1 MLGSL
6 VPAPR
11 SGLHPLAAL
20 SLAVVF
26 LSLGLAVR
34 PLELMGF
41 YLAGITALVLVLG
54 YWRPWLGVLR
64 FVLPA
69 GAVVGLLTW
78 LFTGERLSLVLVLE
92 RFYLFGV
99 TTCLVAAMNPG
110 DLSRALNRVRCPRH
124 ISLGFL
130 ITVRFI
136 PVLKSEMDRIR
147 EAVRVRGLRLSW
159 KRPGQA
165 HRVLL
170 LPLVVRL
177 IHISDTLALSLETRA
192 FSAPGRPTA
201 LRTPGLTWR
210 DWVGLPLGLGLVAAT
225 AWRLLS

>member
-1 MLGSL
+1 MGSL

-11 SGLHPLAAL
+11 SALHPLAAL
-20 SLAVVF
+20 GLAVVF

-34 PLELMGF
+34 PAEVMSL
-41 YLAGITALVLVLG
+41 YLAGMSVLILVLG
-54 YWRPWLGVLR
+54 YRRPWLGVLK
-64 FVLPA
+64 FVFPA
-69 GAVVGLLTW
+69 GAVVGLITW
-78 LFTGERLSLVLVLE
+78 LVTGDRISLVLVLE

-99 TTCLVAAMNPG
+99 TTSLVAAMDPG
-110 DLSRALNRVRCPRH
+110 DLSRALNRVRCPRRV
-124 ISLGFL
+124 SLGFL

-136 PVLKSEMDRIR
+136 PVLKAEMDRIR

-201 LRTPGLTWR
+201 LHRPGFTWR
-210 DWVGLPLGLGLVAAT
+210 DWVGLPAGLGLVAAT
-225 AWRLLS
+225 VWRLLR